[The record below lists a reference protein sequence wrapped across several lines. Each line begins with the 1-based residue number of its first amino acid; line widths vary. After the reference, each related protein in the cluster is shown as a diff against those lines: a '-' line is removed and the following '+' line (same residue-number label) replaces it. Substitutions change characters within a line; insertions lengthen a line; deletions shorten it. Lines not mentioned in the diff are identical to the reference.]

1 MKKLLHIALIGLC
14 SVMAHVHA
22 EDNKIM
28 QGNKTP
34 PKAMEEKKHRG
45 TQQDKM
51 KHCNAE
57 AKGLKGDQ
65 RKATM
70 SACLKG

>member
-1 MKKLLHIALIGLC
+1 MKKLLHISLICLC

-22 EDNKIM
+22 EDNK
-28 QGNKTP
+28 TP
-34 PKAMEEKKHRG
+34 SKAMEEKKHKG